1 MAGCV
6 DCTVFETKL
15 EELKQSKKRKNSNT
29 LLYIEDNFFDECK
42 RWLQSTPEEKKHLN
56 IDKQTKQKLAR
67 NKWSLTCQGKVTAS
81 DNKKVVPKRDIYRLL
96 CEAHTATAHRGR
108 DKTERYLRNYYTG
121 ISQDV
126 VNLFVSLCK
135 LHQEQKSVTNH
146 CKKPILTPIKANQF
160 LGHVEMDLIDFRNL
174 PCECHLRHLWV
185 LHVVDH
191 YTKFSWL
198 FALKRKQ
205 TEEVAGALTN
215 LFWMFGFPSVLH
227 SDNGKEFKSKTMSE
241 LCGKHNIK
249 QVHGAPCTPSTQGLV
264 ERNNRT
270 VKENVLN
277 ILKERDESLGKWCTV
292 LREAAYKK
300 NITLHRAINKVS
312 YEVLHGM
319 LPRKETPG
327 RTEDDHIEES
337 EQHTTQEKQN
347 SPNLLASE
355 LKDPSSQDDLLAPFE
370 NANTG
375 QPSVADLQ
383 VEPSVENPNKRKY
396 AIHECVR
403 ENQESY
409 NKKMKKSR
417 NKVED
422 FKIDEFVSIKI
433 DKVDKTSPLHP
444 NVLLG
449 KVTEVD
455 DNYAKIVTKFGII
468 STYISTSRL
477 N

>member
-1 MAGCV
+1 MPYLLSRSGLDANLPVGI
-6 DCTVFETKL
+6 FLNYIQKYISL
-15 EELKQSKKRKNSNT
+15 NYASNT
-29 LLYIEDNFFDECK
+29 CVMGPVLSPTGQHGRMCWLHCLWNQIGRAQAVKEKKEQQHIIIYIEDNFFDECK

-67 NKWSLTCQGKVTAS
+67 NKWTLTCQGKVTAS

-108 DKTERYLRNYYTG
+108 DKTESIRNYYTG

-241 LCGKHNIK
+241 LC
-249 QVHGAPCTPSTQGLV
+249 V
-264 ERNNRT
+264 
-270 VKENVLN
+270 
-277 ILKERDESLGKWCTV
+277 
-292 LREAAYKK
+292 
-300 NITLHRAINKVS
+300 
-312 YEVLHGM
+312 
-319 LPRKETPG
+319 
-327 RTEDDHIEES
+327 
-337 EQHTTQEKQN
+337 
-347 SPNLLASE
+347 
-355 LKDPSSQDDLLAPFE
+355 
-370 NANTG
+370 
-375 QPSVADLQ
+375 
-383 VEPSVENPNKRKY
+383 
-396 AIHECVR
+396 
-403 ENQESY
+403 
-409 NKKMKKSR
+409 
-417 NKVED
+417 
-422 FKIDEFVSIKI
+422 
-433 DKVDKTSPLHP
+433 
-444 NVLLG
+444 
-449 KVTEVD
+449 
-455 DNYAKIVTKFGII
+455 
-468 STYISTSRL
+468 
-477 N
+477 

>member
-6 DCTVFETKL
+6 DSTVFGTKL
-15 EELKQSKKRKNSNT
+15 EEFKQSKKRNNSNT

-42 RWLQSTPEEKKHLN
+42 RWLQSTPEEKKHLS
-56 IDKQTKQKLAR
+56 IDKHTKQKLAR
-67 NKWSLTCQGKVTAS
+67 NKWSLTCEGKVTAS
-81 DNKKVVPKRDIYRLL
+81 HNKLVVPKRDIYRLL
-96 CEAHTATAHRGR
+96 CEAHTATAHRGK

-249 QVHGAPCTPSTQGLV
+249 QVHGAPRTPSTQGLV

-270 VKENVLN
+270 VK
-277 ILKERDESLGKWCTV
+277 
-292 LREAAYKK
+292 
-300 NITLHRAINKVS
+300 
-312 YEVLHGM
+312 
-319 LPRKETPG
+319 
-327 RTEDDHIEES
+327 
-337 EQHTTQEKQN
+337 
-347 SPNLLASE
+347 
-355 LKDPSSQDDLLAPFE
+355 
-370 NANTG
+370 
-375 QPSVADLQ
+375 
-383 VEPSVENPNKRKY
+383 
-396 AIHECVR
+396 
-403 ENQESY
+403 
-409 NKKMKKSR
+409 
-417 NKVED
+417 
-422 FKIDEFVSIKI
+422 
-433 DKVDKTSPLHP
+433 
-444 NVLLG
+444 
-449 KVTEVD
+449 
-455 DNYAKIVTKFGII
+455 
-468 STYISTSRL
+468 
-477 N
+477 

>member
-15 EELKQSKKRKNSNT
+15 GELKQSKKRKNSNT
-29 LLYIEDNFFDECK
+29 LLYIEYNFFDECK

-67 NKWSLTCQGKVTAS
+67 NKWTLTCQVKVTAS

-121 ISQDV
+121 ICQDV

-185 LHVVDH
+185 VHVVDH

-198 FALKRKQ
+198 FALQRKQ

-215 LFWMFGFPSVLH
+215 LFWMFGFPSVPH

-249 QVHGAPCTPSTQGLV
+249 QVHGAPRTPSTQGLV

-270 VKENVLN
+270 VKENILN

-292 LREAAYKK
+292 LGEAAY
-300 NITLHRAINKVS
+300 N
-312 YEVLHGM
+312 
-319 LPRKETPG
+319 
-327 RTEDDHIEES
+327 
-337 EQHTTQEKQN
+337 
-347 SPNLLASE
+347 
-355 LKDPSSQDDLLAPFE
+355 
-370 NANTG
+370 
-375 QPSVADLQ
+375 
-383 VEPSVENPNKRKY
+383 
-396 AIHECVR
+396 
-403 ENQESY
+403 
-409 NKKMKKSR
+409 
-417 NKVED
+417 
-422 FKIDEFVSIKI
+422 
-433 DKVDKTSPLHP
+433 
-444 NVLLG
+444 
-449 KVTEVD
+449 
-455 DNYAKIVTKFGII
+455 
-468 STYISTSRL
+468 
-477 N
+477 

>member
-1 MAGCV
+1 
-6 DCTVFETKL
+6 
-15 EELKQSKKRKNSNT
+15 
-29 LLYIEDNFFDECK
+29 
-42 RWLQSTPEEKKHLN
+42 
-56 IDKQTKQKLAR
+56 
-67 NKWSLTCQGKVTAS
+67 
-81 DNKKVVPKRDIYRLL
+81 
-96 CEAHTATAHRGR
+96 
-108 DKTERYLRNYYTG
+108 
-121 ISQDV
+121 
-126 VNLFVSLCK
+126 
-135 LHQEQKSVTNH
+135 
-146 CKKPILTPIKANQF
+146 
-160 LGHVEMDLIDFRNL
+160 MDLIDFRNL

-249 QVHGAPCTPSTQGLV
+249 QVHGAPRTPSTQGLV

-270 VKENVLN
+270 VKENILN
-277 ILKERDESLGKWCTV
+277 ILKETDESLGKWCTV
-292 LREAAYKK
+292 LGEAAYKK
-300 NITLHRAINKVS
+300 NITVHRAINKVP
-312 YEVLHGM
+312 YEVVFGI

-327 RTEDDHIEES
+327 RTKDDHIEES

-468 STYISTSRL
+468 STYVSTSRL